1 MYSKMSRVGLEW
13 PNLDKRM
20 KKKKKKTKR
29 KIIEFIQ
36 HS

>member
-20 KKKKKKTKR
+20 KKKKKQREKL
-29 KIIEFIQ
+29 
-36 HS
+36 

>member
-20 KKKKKKTKR
+20 KKKTKKQREKL
-29 KIIEFIQ
+29 
-36 HS
+36 

>member
-20 KKKKKKTKR
+20 KKKKKTKQR
-29 KIIEFIQ
+29 EKL
-36 HS
+36 